1 MRHDVGIGFRNPPPR
16 MLRRTARGVYDAVM
30 EYAVITAVGPDRRGI
45 MDDLA
50 CSVASGG
57 ANIEET
63 KAAIL
68 GGEFAVIML
77 VAGPAEAVEKLKSSM
92 PDEFAA
98 KDLSVAVKLT
108 DGPVHPRGLPY
119 IIESVSL
126 DTPGIVLAVTHVL
139 RSHGINIEDLE
150 SLAEAAPLSGAPLFR
165 MRIRINITP
174 GARLSSLKDD
184 LAKTAEE
191 HDLDISVKPFQGLPE
206 A

>member
-1 MRHDVGIGFRNPPPR
+1 
-16 MLRRTARGVYDAVM
+16 M
-30 EYAVITAVGPDRRGI
+30 EYAVITALGPDRRGI

-50 CSVASGG
+50 GSVAAGG

-77 VAGPAEAVEKLKSSM
+77 VAGSAEALGKLKATM
-92 PDEFAA
+92 PDDFAA
-98 KDLSVAVKLT
+98 KDLAVAVRLT

-126 DTPGIVLAVTHVL
+126 DTPGIVLAITRVL
-139 RSHGINIEDLE
+139 RSHGINIEELE
-150 SLAEAAPLSGAPLFR
+150 SMAEAAPLSGAPLFR

-174 GARLSSLKDD
+174 GARLSALKED

-191 HDLDISVKPFQGLPE
+191 HDLDIAVKPLPGIPE
-206 A
+206 V